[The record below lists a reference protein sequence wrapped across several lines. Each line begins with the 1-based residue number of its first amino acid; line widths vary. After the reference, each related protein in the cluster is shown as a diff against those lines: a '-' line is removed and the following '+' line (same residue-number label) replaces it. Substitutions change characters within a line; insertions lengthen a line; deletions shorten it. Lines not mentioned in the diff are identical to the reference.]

1 MAKSVLTPII
11 IRYKIKQIW
20 CECVYVCIQCMFYMQ
35 DFPKANI
42 WEKKNCELKKWWFW
56 IEKSNLTFSYVGHAL
71 PKSFLSPLPG
81 MLSFCGYSLE

>member
-35 DFPKANI
+35 NFPKANI
-42 WEKKNCELKKWWFW
+42 WEKKIVNWRSDSFELGKA
-56 IEKSNLTFSYVGHAL
+56 T
-71 PKSFLSPLPG
+71 
-81 MLSFCGYSLE
+81 